1 MIRGLFSL
9 LACSLLVAA
18 TTARAA
24 TAFLPRGLT
33 IYAQLDERVTSNTR
47 KFRVGYEPLGH
58 VWKDVEI
65 DGVTIIEAGTPVMLR
80 ISRLSPRGIGG
91 RGAQIQ
97 ITAMEVEAIGD
108 NTVRLSGGYG
118 DETPDRYGLNRA
130 LSAVFWPTSFLPGRR
145 AVLEEGTVFDM
156 EVSAD
161 TYLEISD
168 RLIPTV
174 SLKEPSGLSVSLIYD
189 ELTEE
194 SKVLPLEV
202 RLCDRDWNEN
212 VVVDSVNEEAIRPL
226 VISTSRRE
234 YVGNCHV
241 ARSVVPLK
249 ELSDHFERG
258 INRFT
263 VTQGDLT
270 EEVVINIEM

>member
-1 MIRGLFSL
+1 MNRGFFSL
-9 LACSLLVAA
+9 LACSLLMAA
-18 TTARAA
+18 GSVRAA

-97 ITAMEVEAIGD
+97 ITAMEVEAIGG
-108 NTVRLSGGYG
+108 NIVRLRGGYG
-118 DETPDRYGLNRA
+118 DETPDRYVLNRA

-145 AVLEEGTVFDM
+145 AVLEEGTVFNM

-161 TYLEISD
+161 TYLEVSD

-174 SLKEPSGLSVSLIYD
+174 SLQAPSGLSVSLIYD
-189 ELTEE
+189 ELTED

-202 RLCDRDWNEN
+202 RLCDRDWNDE
-212 VVVDSVNEEAIRPL
+212 VVVDSVNEKAIEPL
-226 VISTSRRE
+226 VISTRQRE
-234 YVGNCHV
+234 YIDNCHV
-241 ARSVVPLK
+241 ARSVVPLR
-249 ELSDHFERG
+249 ELSDHFDHG

-270 EEVVINIEM
+270 EEVLINIEM